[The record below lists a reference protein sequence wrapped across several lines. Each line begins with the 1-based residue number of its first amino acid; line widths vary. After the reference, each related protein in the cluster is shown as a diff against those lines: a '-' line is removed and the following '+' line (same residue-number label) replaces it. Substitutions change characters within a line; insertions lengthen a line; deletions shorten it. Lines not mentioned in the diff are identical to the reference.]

1 MLSQDEVDYLLSLI
15 KVLIDSKGIKIPV
28 PGESLELQVQGKD
41 DKEKF
46 IIDVNR
52 KGTINVKKCTFQTRH
67 QKSIVLLR
75 LDIAGSPHR
84 NPNGEVIQCPHLHI
98 YREGYGTSWAYPI
111 DDKIFTNV
119 DNLAQ
124 ALKDF
129 LLYNHV
135 EEPYPSIMQ
144 IQTLI

>member
-1 MLSQDEVDYLLSLI
+1 MLSQDDIDYLLALI
-15 KVLIDSKGIKIPV
+15 KVLTDSKGIKIPS
-28 PGESLELQVQGKD
+28 PGECLELQVQGKD

-52 KGTINVKKCTFQTRH
+52 KGTINIKKCTFQTRYH
-67 QKSIVLLR
+67 KSIVLLR
-75 LDIAGSPHR
+75 LDISGSPHR
-84 NPNGEVIQCPHLHI
+84 NPNGDIIDCPHLHI
-98 YREGYGTSWAYPI
+98 FKEGYGTSWAYPI
-111 DDKIFTNV
+111 NDKIFSDV

-135 EEPYPSIMQ
+135 EEPYPAIMQ